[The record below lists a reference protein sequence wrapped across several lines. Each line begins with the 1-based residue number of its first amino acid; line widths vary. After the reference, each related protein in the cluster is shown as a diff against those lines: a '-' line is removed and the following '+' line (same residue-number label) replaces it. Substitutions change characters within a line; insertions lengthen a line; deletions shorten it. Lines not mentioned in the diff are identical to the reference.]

1 MSLQRVIDFL
11 LPREDHFYDYLER
24 QAHVAKDSVP
34 VLGRFMNGDKDHAG
48 IRRDVTAFEKQGD
61 GIVDAMLA
69 ALSKTFVTPIDRE
82 DLQRLSKKLDDV
94 VDYVNMTARS
104 IGIFAVEESTPA
116 MAQLLGIL
124 QKCCDHLTMIVPLLR
139 TKDYSKLIEEC
150 QKMHAL
156 EKEGDRAFRAEL
168 SRMFHDPSV
177 DAKEILRS
185 REILDHLETAI
196 DSCDRV
202 AEELMSVAVKH
213 A

>member
-24 QAHVAKDSVP
+24 QAQVAKDSVP

-61 GIVDAMLA
+61 GIVDAMLM

-104 IGIFAVEESTPA
+104 IGIFAVEAPTPA
-116 MAQLLGIL
+116 MAELLAIL
-124 QKCCDHLTMIVPLLR
+124 GKCCDHLVQIVPLLR
-139 TKDYSKLIEEC
+139 TKEYGKLIEEC
-150 QKMHAL
+150 QNMHLL
-156 EKEGDRAFRAEL
+156 EKEGDKVFRGEL

-177 DAKEILRS
+177 DAKDILRC